1 MYLSHARRRLTAC
14 ALALSCALAAG
25 ISAPATDARADTSAP
40 EAPEAAEAVAVS
52 RAIAL
57 PGNQAYPEGMATDP
71 RNGDLYVTSF
81 ATGAVYRA
89 PSGQTQA
96 TEFLPAGTDGR
107 TQAMGTEVDK
117 NGRLWVNDAD
127 GVTVYSTADGK
138 RLARFVSPTPG
149 KSVLNDL
156 DLTPDGSAYI
166 TDSLRQVVYRL
177 TAATIEKTV
186 TARGTDTL
194 VTGFDLNGVVAPHP
208 DGAITLNGIESD
220 ATGKYLLTVD
230 MASGDLFRLEPAT
243 GGVRKLK
250 VTGGTLLSADG
261 LLWEKNQ
268 LWVVQ
273 FDSDS
278 INRLTVSSDVTSAA
292 VVAHATDPALQH
304 PTTLIRK
311 NGSLHVIRSQFGS
324 ATLDLPF
331 SVAKV
336 SGI

>member
-1 MYLSHARRRLTAC
+1 MQLTHARRRLTAC
-14 ALALSCALAAG
+14 ALALAFALVAG
-25 ISAPATDARADTSAP
+25 ITAPAIDARADAT
-40 EAPEAAEAVAVS
+40 AAEAVTVS

-71 RNGDLYVTSF
+71 KNGDLYITSF

-117 NGRLWVNDAD
+117 NGRVWVNDAD
-127 GVTVYSTADGK
+127 GVTLYSTANGK

-149 KSVLNDL
+149 KSVLNDI
-156 DLTPDGSAYI
+156 DLTPDGTAYV
-166 TDSLRQVVYRL
+166 TDSLRQLVYRMP
-177 TAATIEKTV
+177 AATIEKTV
-186 TARGTDTL
+186 TAGGTETL
-194 VTGFDLNGVVAPHP
+194 ATGFDLNAVVAPHP
-208 DGAITLNGIESD
+208 EGAITLNGIESD
-220 ATGKYLLTVD
+220 ATGTYLLTVD

-243 GGVRKLK
+243 GGIRKLT
-250 VTGGTLLSADG
+250 VTGGSLLSADG

-278 INRLTVSSDVTSAA
+278 INRLTLSTDVTSAS
-292 VVAHATDPALQH
+292 VASHVTDAALQH

-311 NGSLHVIRSQFGS
+311 DGSLHVIRSQFGS